1 MPSKN
6 HEFIRFIDLHPHSN
20 TTSMRMSL
28 VFDLLD
34 EDMEITDS
42 NLLFFSIDI
51 LKRAIDLSNVN
62 GMPYLRI
69 SNRDPVEVR
78 Y

>member
-1 MPSKN
+1 MPGKK
-6 HEFIRFIDLHPHSN
+6 HDFITFLDLHPHSN

-28 VFDLLD
+28 GFDVLD
-34 EDMEITDS
+34 EDMEITHS
-42 NLLFFSIDI
+42 NFLYFSYDI
-51 LKRAIDLSNVN
+51 LKRAIDLNNPN